1 MKSGSNI
8 VCLAHHKGNFNRG
21 CKIPCM
27 TVSRTSAET
36 SYLHD
41 VSTAINTLITRYN
54 RCNYGIDAN
63 GQNGIFVIDHPR
75 GSWLLVYYGHN

>member
-8 VCLAHHKGNFNRG
+8 VCLAHHKGNINRG

-36 SYLHD
+36 SYD
-41 VSTAINTLITRYN
+41 VSTAINTLLTR
-54 RCNYGIDAN
+54 
-63 GQNGIFVIDHPR
+63 
-75 GSWLLVYYGHN
+75 